1 MTLEDFT
8 YDNEEIANIIQ
19 ETMYGVEFLGVR
31 GPVYFDENGDSFLP
45 MEITQLQGKPYLTRK
60 I

>member
-45 MEITQLQGKPYLTRK
+45 MEITQLQGKP
-60 I
+60 